1 MPNKQ
6 ITHHSVLYIL
16 SSNDIDL
23 FHDLLS
29 QGVDFQS
36 VGLFVV
42 IMEVKSISVFLKFED
57 LLQVQTINYLRHVNV
72 KLPLISFRL
81 ESLVLHD

>member
-6 ITHHSVLYIL
+6 IKHHSFRYLL

-23 FHDLLS
+23 FHDLFS

-42 IMEVKSISVFLKFED
+42 IMEVKSISVFLKLED